1 MITIFTP
8 VYNRAYIIENLYVSL
23 LRQTCYAFEWLIV
36 DDGSTDDVISLVER
50 WRKNTQEFQIRI
62 YRQENRGKH
71 SAINYGV
78 KLAEYE
84 AFFIVDSDDY
94 LEDDAVET
102 VLEYW
107 SGIHSDCQFAGIS
120 GLIRNKHGKM
130 IGGTPCF
137 REYIDATNL
146 EREKFGLEG
155 DKAEV
160 LKTEILRRFPFPE
173 YTGETFITEAV
184 VWDRIAYEGYK
195 IRWINKS
202 FKICD
207 YLEDG
212 LTAMGDRIFMDN
224 PKGWAHYIRT
234 ESLYRPLEKGI
245 QLKKC
250 YYYYECECTMFT
262 NDEIQKL
269 LNLNSTDFEAVTNQY
284 HRFKQKLAS
293 ICDGKDVCI
302 YGYGQWGR
310 RIKKY
315 LDDLKIAIKYVID
328 QKYKEIVDV
337 TSYSIEMDLPGTD
350 LIFIALNMGAEEV
363 AETVKNKMQETD
375 VILCKD
381 IIPALW

>member
-120 GLIRNKHGKM
+120 GLSRNKHGKM

-160 LKTEILRRFPFPE
+160 IKEGNDLTIIAIGKMVKRAVEVSNILEREGMSIEVINARFLKPLDRETILSS
-173 YTGETFITEAV
+173 
-184 VWDRIAYEGYK
+184 
-195 IRWINKS
+195 INKTKNVITIEDNIIKGGLGSSIEELLLEEKLDIDS
-202 FKICD
+202 FKKFGYPDEFVRHGSVSEIEEK
-207 YLEDG
+207 YG
-212 LTAMGDRIFMDN
+212 LDA
-224 PKGWAHYIRT
+224 
-234 ESLYRPLEKGI
+234 
-245 QLKKC
+245 
-250 YYYYECECTMFT
+250 
-262 NDEIQKL
+262 
-269 LNLNSTDFEAVTNQY
+269 EA
-284 HRFKQKLAS
+284 
-293 ICDGKDVCI
+293 
-302 YGYGQWGR
+302 
-310 RIKKY
+310 
-315 LDDLKIAIKYVID
+315 IAD
-328 QKYKEIVDV
+328 C
-337 TSYSIEMDLPGTD
+337 
-350 LIFIALNMGAEEV
+350 
-363 AETVKNKMQETD
+363 VKNHEKVFDM
-375 VILCKD
+375 C
-381 IIPALW
+381 